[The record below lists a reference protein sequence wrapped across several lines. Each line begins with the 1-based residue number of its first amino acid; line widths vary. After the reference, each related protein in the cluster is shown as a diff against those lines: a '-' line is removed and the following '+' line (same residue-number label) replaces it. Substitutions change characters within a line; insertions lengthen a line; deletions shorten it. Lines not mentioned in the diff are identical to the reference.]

1 METEKAFILINTVK
15 CIGDEYKAVT
25 QSGTEIYVKKDELIP
40 YVRFPEGPD
49 EAFGFVKVNGK
60 AFTADTVKIIIQ
72 IYEGLIRRFEYETDK
87 ENLKRLQDAE
97 IGKSQ
102 RKQSNADRI
111 RGMTDEE
118 LARFLVDFN
127 ECEVCNQFDKNSG
140 KCNELSKFICTKGYK
155 ELVAYE
161 WLKQPME
168 D

>member
-49 EAFGFVKVNGK
+49 EAFGFVKINGK

-72 IYEGLIRRFEYETDK
+72 IYEGLIGRFEYET
-87 ENLKRLQDAE
+87 EQDAE

-111 RGMTDEE
+111 RGMTNEE
-118 LARFLVDFN
+118 LAEYLITFQNTFGEEHEGMMSCLD
-127 ECEVCNQFDKNSG
+127 
-140 KCNELSKFICTKGYK
+140 
-155 ELVAYE
+155 

-168 D
+168 E

>member
-1 METEKAFILINTVK
+1 MKAFILIDTIK
-15 CIGDEYKAVT
+15 SIGDEYKAVT
-25 QSGTEIYVKKDELIP
+25 QSGTEIYVKKSEAIP
-40 YVRFPEGPD
+40 YIDFPKEEG
-49 EAFGFVKVNGK
+49 ETFGFVKVNGK

-118 LARFLVDFN
+118 LATMLCNTCTYNKGEDPMFSIWVDR
-127 ECEVCNQFDKNSG
+127 EISMYHSYGDI
-140 KCNELSKFICTKGYK
+140 L
-155 ELVAYE
+155 E
-161 WLKQPME
+161 WLKQTVE

>member
-49 EAFGFVKVNGK
+49 ESFGFVKVNGK

-72 IYEGLIRRFEYETDK
+72 IYEGLIRRFEHETDK

-97 IGKSQ
+97 IGKSR
-102 RKQSNADRI
+102 RKQGNADRI
-111 RGMTDEE
+111 RSMTDEE
-118 LARFLVDFN
+118 LA
-127 ECEVCNQFDKNSG
+127 EIIVCPFDTDPSV
-140 KCNELSKFICTKGYK
+140 CSYKGTC
-155 ELVAYE
+155 LDCCLE
-161 WLKQPME
+161 WLKQPVE
-168 D
+168 E

>member
-15 CIGDEYKAVT
+15 CIGGEYKAVT

-49 EAFGFVKVNGK
+49 EAFGFVKINGK

-97 IGKSQ
+97 MGKN
-102 RKQSNADRI
+102 RGKQSNADRI
-111 RGMTDEE
+111 GGMTDEE
-118 LARFLVDFN
+118 LAEYLTTFQNTFGEEHEGMMSCLD
-127 ECEVCNQFDKNSG
+127 
-140 KCNELSKFICTKGYK
+140 
-155 ELVAYE
+155 
-161 WLKQPME
+161 WLKQPVE
-168 D
+168 E